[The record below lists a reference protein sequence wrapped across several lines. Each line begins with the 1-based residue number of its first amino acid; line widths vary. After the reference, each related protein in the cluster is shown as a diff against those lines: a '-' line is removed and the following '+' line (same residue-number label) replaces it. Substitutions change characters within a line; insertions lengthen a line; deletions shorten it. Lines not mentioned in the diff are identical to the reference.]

1 MKGKRRNI
9 NRLTVSRSLE
19 GSYRSFY
26 EKCENPRHIT
36 VHTSETNNVDR
47 IQIILFLISF
57 SFYFKKL
64 LLLRIY
70 WVRRTKLMRTPHR
83 ASLFRASARLL
94 PSFACLH
101 LSSLR
106 DGIISDI
113 RSSVGRDSISPA
125 TRLRDGDRSSYW
137 HTNNHAAPELGR
149 SVELLNFDITHYSE
163 GDACLLYLGTK

>member
-64 LLLRIY
+64 LLNKKLSDEGTISKTIY
-70 WVRRTKLMRTPHR
+70 QFEKVDK
-83 ASLFRASARLL
+83 SFRMSKA
-94 PSFACLH
+94 
-101 LSSLR
+101 
-106 DGIISDI
+106 
-113 RSSVGRDSISPA
+113 
-125 TRLRDGDRSSYW
+125 
-137 HTNNHAAPELGR
+137 
-149 SVELLNFDITHYSE
+149 
-163 GDACLLYLGTK
+163 

>member
-36 VHTSETNNVDR
+36 VHTSDTNNGDI

-64 LLLRIY
+64 LLNKLSDERTISKTIY
-70 WVRRTKLMRTPHR
+70 QFEKVDK
-83 ASLFRASARLL
+83 SFRMSKA
-94 PSFACLH
+94 
-101 LSSLR
+101 
-106 DGIISDI
+106 
-113 RSSVGRDSISPA
+113 
-125 TRLRDGDRSSYW
+125 
-137 HTNNHAAPELGR
+137 
-149 SVELLNFDITHYSE
+149 
-163 GDACLLYLGTK
+163 

>member
-64 LLLRIY
+64 LLNKLSDEGTISKTIY
-70 WVRRTKLMRTPHR
+70 QFEKVDK
-83 ASLFRASARLL
+83 SFRMSKA
-94 PSFACLH
+94 
-101 LSSLR
+101 
-106 DGIISDI
+106 
-113 RSSVGRDSISPA
+113 
-125 TRLRDGDRSSYW
+125 
-137 HTNNHAAPELGR
+137 
-149 SVELLNFDITHYSE
+149 
-163 GDACLLYLGTK
+163 

>member
-26 EKCENPRHIT
+26 EKCENPQHIT

-64 LLLRIY
+64 LLNKLSDKQGNHIKNNLS
-70 WVRRTKLMRTPHR
+70 VRE
-83 ASLFRASARLL
+83 S
-94 PSFACLH
+94 
-101 LSSLR
+101 
-106 DGIISDI
+106 
-113 RSSVGRDSISPA
+113 
-125 TRLRDGDRSSYW
+125 
-137 HTNNHAAPELGR
+137 
-149 SVELLNFDITHYSE
+149 
-163 GDACLLYLGTK
+163 

>member
-36 VHTSETNNVDR
+36 VHTSDTNNGDI

-64 LLLRIY
+64 LLNKLSDEGTISKTIY
-70 WVRRTKLMRTPHR
+70 QFEKVDK
-83 ASLFRASARLL
+83 
-94 PSFACLH
+94 SFGMSKA
-101 LSSLR
+101 
-106 DGIISDI
+106 
-113 RSSVGRDSISPA
+113 
-125 TRLRDGDRSSYW
+125 
-137 HTNNHAAPELGR
+137 
-149 SVELLNFDITHYSE
+149 
-163 GDACLLYLGTK
+163 

>member
-36 VHTSETNNVDR
+36 VHTSDTNNVDR

-64 LLLRIY
+64 LLNKLSDEGTISKTIY
-70 WVRRTKLMRTPHR
+70 QFEKVDK
-83 ASLFRASARLL
+83 SFRMSKA
-94 PSFACLH
+94 
-101 LSSLR
+101 
-106 DGIISDI
+106 
-113 RSSVGRDSISPA
+113 
-125 TRLRDGDRSSYW
+125 
-137 HTNNHAAPELGR
+137 
-149 SVELLNFDITHYSE
+149 
-163 GDACLLYLGTK
+163 

>member
-36 VHTSETNNVDR
+36 VHTSDTNNVDI

-64 LLLRIY
+64 LLNKLSNEGTISKTIY
-70 WVRRTKLMRTPHR
+70 QFEKVDK
-83 ASLFRASARLL
+83 SFRMSKA
-94 PSFACLH
+94 
-101 LSSLR
+101 
-106 DGIISDI
+106 
-113 RSSVGRDSISPA
+113 
-125 TRLRDGDRSSYW
+125 
-137 HTNNHAAPELGR
+137 
-149 SVELLNFDITHYSE
+149 
-163 GDACLLYLGTK
+163 

>member
-64 LLLRIY
+64 LVLNVLAHEGIMGTGPDNKRG
-70 WVRRTKLMRTPHR
+70 RG
-83 ASLFRASARLL
+83 RLA
-94 PSFACLH
+94 PS
-101 LSSLR
+101 R
-106 DGIISDI
+106 
-113 RSSVGRDSISPA
+113 VYYQGRFP
-125 TRLRDGDRSSYW
+125 
-137 HTNNHAAPELGR
+137 
-149 SVELLNFDITHYSE
+149 
-163 GDACLLYLGTK
+163 

>member
-36 VHTSETNNVDR
+36 VHTSDTNNVDI

-64 LLLRIY
+64 LLNKLSDEGTISKTIY
-70 WVRRTKLMRTPHR
+70 QFEKVDK
-83 ASLFRASARLL
+83 SFRMSKA
-94 PSFACLH
+94 
-101 LSSLR
+101 
-106 DGIISDI
+106 
-113 RSSVGRDSISPA
+113 
-125 TRLRDGDRSSYW
+125 
-137 HTNNHAAPELGR
+137 
-149 SVELLNFDITHYSE
+149 
-163 GDACLLYLGTK
+163 

>member
-36 VHTSETNNVDR
+36 VHTSYTNNVDR

-64 LLLRIY
+64 LLNKLSDEGTTSKTIY
-70 WVRRTKLMRTPHR
+70 QFEKVDK
-83 ASLFRASARLL
+83 SFRMSKA
-94 PSFACLH
+94 
-101 LSSLR
+101 
-106 DGIISDI
+106 
-113 RSSVGRDSISPA
+113 
-125 TRLRDGDRSSYW
+125 
-137 HTNNHAAPELGR
+137 
-149 SVELLNFDITHYSE
+149 
-163 GDACLLYLGTK
+163 

>member
-36 VHTSETNNVDR
+36 VHTSDTNNGDI

-64 LLLRIY
+64 LLNKLSDEGTISKTIY
-70 WVRRTKLMRTPHR
+70 QFEKVDK
-83 ASLFRASARLL
+83 SFRMSKA
-94 PSFACLH
+94 
-101 LSSLR
+101 
-106 DGIISDI
+106 
-113 RSSVGRDSISPA
+113 
-125 TRLRDGDRSSYW
+125 
-137 HTNNHAAPELGR
+137 
-149 SVELLNFDITHYSE
+149 
-163 GDACLLYLGTK
+163 

>member
-36 VHTSETNNVDR
+36 VHTSETNNGDI

-64 LLLRIY
+64 LLNKLSDEGTISKTIY
-70 WVRRTKLMRTPHR
+70 QFEKVDK
-83 ASLFRASARLL
+83 SFRMSKA
-94 PSFACLH
+94 
-101 LSSLR
+101 
-106 DGIISDI
+106 
-113 RSSVGRDSISPA
+113 
-125 TRLRDGDRSSYW
+125 
-137 HTNNHAAPELGR
+137 
-149 SVELLNFDITHYSE
+149 
-163 GDACLLYLGTK
+163 

>member
-1 MKGKRRNI
+1 MTRRGQGRDTETKHHYSMEQENHQRIQHCSHYHVHSTYTFSITKSFVGKYSCGQQI
-9 NRLTVSRSLE
+9 NCINTARLTSHRWLQD
-19 GSYRSFY
+19 
-26 EKCENPRHIT
+26 KADENSSS
-36 VHTSETNNVDR
+36 SEPVPC
-47 IQIILFLISF
+47 
-57 SFYFKKL
+57 
-64 LLLRIY
+64 LR
-70 WVRRTKLMRTPHR
+70 PP
-83 ASLFRASARLL
+83 L

-113 RSSVGRDSISPA
+113 RSSVGRDSISTA

>member
-19 GSYRSFY
+19 GRSFY

-36 VHTSETNNVDR
+36 VHTSDTNNGDI

-57 SFYFKKL
+57 SFHFKKL

-70 WVRRTKLMRTPHR
+70 WVRRTKLMRT
-83 ASLFRASARLL
+83 L
-94 PSFACLH
+94 PSSACLH

-113 RSSVGRDSISPA
+113 QSSVGRDSISTA

>member
-1 MKGKRRNI
+1 MKGKCRNI

-64 LLLRIY
+64 LLNKLSDEGTISKTIY
-70 WVRRTKLMRTPHR
+70 QFEKVDK
-83 ASLFRASARLL
+83 SFRMSKA
-94 PSFACLH
+94 
-101 LSSLR
+101 
-106 DGIISDI
+106 
-113 RSSVGRDSISPA
+113 
-125 TRLRDGDRSSYW
+125 
-137 HTNNHAAPELGR
+137 
-149 SVELLNFDITHYSE
+149 
-163 GDACLLYLGTK
+163 